1 MGYTNKSTIYSMGL
15 EEVLLLVVTSNQNRF
30 AFEKGKQ
37 TGETQVE
44 TKGKKKENTL
54 PHTITQRVYVVRTD
68 EVGRVIMA
76 SADH

>member
-1 MGYTNKSTIYSMGL
+1 MGYTNRVLYMEL

-30 AFEKGKQ
+30 ALQKGKQ

-44 TKGKKKENTL
+44 TKGKKKEENTL
-54 PHTITQRVYVVRTD
+54 PHTNTQRVYVVRTD

>member
-44 TKGKKKENTL
+44 TKGKKKRKHPT
-54 PHTITQRVYVVRTD
+54 PYHHPAGVRSTY
-68 EVGRVIMA
+68 G
-76 SADH
+76 